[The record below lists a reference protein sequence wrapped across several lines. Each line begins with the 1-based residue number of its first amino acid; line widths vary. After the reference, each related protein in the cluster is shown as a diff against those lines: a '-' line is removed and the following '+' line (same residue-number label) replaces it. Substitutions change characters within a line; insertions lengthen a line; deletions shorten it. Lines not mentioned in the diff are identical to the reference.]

1 MLSIRC
7 PPPTPWLTFY
17 PPMKGSFHIL
27 SQSNYLQIYPFQE
40 NKRISTNT
48 KRFSTL
54 WATLQAAN
62 LSDVAASEGPFT
74 LFAPT
79 NDAFA
84 KVSTFDND
92 YDDDDGKDDGD
103 DGDYKVDK

>member
-27 SQSNYLQIYPFQE
+27 SKSKYLQIYLAILRKE
-40 NKRISTNT
+40 RISTNT

-92 YDDDDGKDDGD
+92 DDDDGKDVGD
-103 DGDYKVDK
+103 EDDYNVGK

>member
-1 MLSIRC
+1 M
-7 PPPTPWLTFY
+7 
-17 PPMKGSFHIL
+17 
-27 SQSNYLQIYPFQE
+27 SQSKYLQIYLAILRKE
-40 NKRISTNT
+40 RILTNT

-92 YDDDDGKDDGD
+92 DDDDEDDGD
-103 DGDYKVDK
+103 DGDYNVDK